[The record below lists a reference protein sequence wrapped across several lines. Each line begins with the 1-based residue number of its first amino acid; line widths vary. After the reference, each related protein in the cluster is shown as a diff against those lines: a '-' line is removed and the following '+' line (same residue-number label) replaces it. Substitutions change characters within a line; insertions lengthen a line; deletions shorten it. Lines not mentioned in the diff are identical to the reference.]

1 MNKGNVNLS
10 GMVGPSDQQ
19 PYTHLPFGSSLLM
32 PSPGG
37 QGLQF
42 QHSLLSNQNAKVST
56 TDGPPSATKGLNAF
70 RGAQA

>member
-19 PYTHLPFGSSLLM
+19 PYTHLPFGNSLLM

-37 QGLQF
+37 QGL
-42 QHSLLSNQNAKVST
+42 
-56 TDGPPSATKGLNAF
+56 
-70 RGAQA
+70 